1 MKPTRVICLGHP
13 IVDVLSPSDDELVAS
28 LGLQK
33 GTMTLVDDEQA
44 EKIYASL
51 GPATEASGG
60 SAANTAAGLASLG
73 ATVGFIGKVRDDGL
87 GQVFTHDI
95 RAAGVRYDVVPATE
109 GPGTGRCLILVTP
122 DAEKTMCTNL
132 GIGAFLSDVD
142 VDAAGPEIAAARV
155 VYLEGYLCGKP
166 ESAAAIERAVSLAQ
180 EADTLVGFSASDPAW
195 VSLHLEELTALSEQV
210 DIMFA
215 NEEEAKR
222 LARTSDLEEALST
235 LAAHCQMVAVTLGAA
250 GSVVAQGGDRVRVPA
265 VPVASVVDTTGA
277 GDSFAAGF
285 LYGLVNDMDS
295 ERCARLGALAA
306 AEIVSH
312 LGARP
317 LHRLSDLASAA
328 GLV

>member
-1 MKPTRVICLGHP
+1 MDTAQVISLGHP
-13 IVDVLSPSDDELVAS
+13 IVDVLSLSDDELVAS

-73 ATVGFIGKVRDDGL
+73 GTVEFIGKVRDDGL
-87 GQVFTHDI
+87 GEVFTHDI
-95 RAAGVRYDVVPATE
+95 RAAGVQYDVVPATE

-132 GIGAFLSDVD
+132 GVGAFLSAAD
-142 VDAAGPEIAAARV
+142 VDAAASKIGAAHV

-166 ESAAAIERAVSLAQ
+166 ESAAAIDRAVSLSQ
-180 EADTLVGFSASDPAW
+180 EAGTLVAFSASDPAW
-195 VSLHLEELTALSEQV
+195 VSLHLEELTVLSEQV
-210 DIMFA
+210 DIIFA
-215 NEEEAKR
+215 NEEEARR
-222 LARTSDLEEALST
+222 LAGTSDLDEALST
-235 LAAHCQMVAVTLGAA
+235 LGARCQTVAVTLGAA

-265 VPVASVVDTTGA
+265 APVASVVDTTGA

-285 LYGLVNDMDS
+285 LYGLVNDMAP

-317 LHRLSDLASAA
+317 LRRLSDLAAAA
-328 GLV
+328 GLL